1 MVYIFSEH
9 FSHFHFNFWPGEVV
23 ILFSHFFLIPPN
35 DPLSIVCAIMG
46 QISSVVVV
54 PVQVHLVAG
63 FIPPSSQVEKG
74 TIVSFNRIIVSVLG
88 GEGCPTMK
96 GQRVSEV
103 GGRNI
108 EPRDGQFVQ
117 RTWSHLKVVVEGN
130 IGSSME
136 VL

>member
-9 FSHFHFNFWPGEVV
+9 FSHFHLNFWPGEVV
-23 ILFSHFFLIPPN
+23 ILLSHFFLIPPN

-63 FIPPSSQVEKG
+63 CIPPSPQVKVG
-74 TIVSFNRIIVSVLG
+74 TIVSFMCIVVFVLG
-88 GEGCPTMK
+88 GEGCSTMSS
-96 GQRVSEV
+96 QRVSEV

-108 EPRDGQFVQ
+108 EPRDG
-117 RTWSHLKVVVEGN
+117 
-130 IGSSME
+130 
-136 VL
+136 